1 MLGTLVLLVFVVV
14 GILSFDQPGDEKSF
28 EIVGISKD
36 ENGGIDELEN
46 AVESKLGKP
55 ANGLLFG
62 LVSVDVVVGVGIGDV
77 LVVVVV

>member
-14 GILSFDQPGDEKSF
+14 GILLFDQPGDEKSF

-55 ANGLLFG
+55 ANGLLLG
-62 LVSVDVVVGVGIGDV
+62 LVSVDVVGVGVGGV